1 LEGIKNEKV
10 MRGMA
15 MNADRMMTS
24 FKPVTNEWLGASSSS
39 DGIKKGKKHFMS
51 LQLN

>member
-1 LEGIKNEKV
+1 

-24 FKPVTNEWLGASSSS
+24 FKPVTNEWLG
-39 DGIKKGKKHFMS
+39 HHLRVME
-51 LQLN
+51 

>member
-1 LEGIKNEKV
+1 
-10 MRGMA
+10 

-39 DGIKKGKKHFMS
+39 DGIKNGKKKFYVTPVKLTS
-51 LQLN
+51 

>member
-1 LEGIKNEKV
+1 
-10 MRGMA
+10 

-39 DGIKKGKKHFMS
+39 DGIKKGEKTFYVTPVKLTS
-51 LQLN
+51 